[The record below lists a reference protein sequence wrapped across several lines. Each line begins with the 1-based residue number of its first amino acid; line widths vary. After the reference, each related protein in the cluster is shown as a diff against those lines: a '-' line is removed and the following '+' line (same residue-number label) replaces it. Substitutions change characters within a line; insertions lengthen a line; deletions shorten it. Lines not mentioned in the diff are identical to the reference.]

1 MPTDASET
9 LPLPF
14 YDRPWKGTEREAAH
28 AFWAWHQ
35 GLAGWA
41 ETRHSTP
48 LDVGKA
54 REAAAAGQS
63 FSMLPDATSEAAYAA
78 CDAFGL
84 PRVLLARQIAPAV
97 QMRGPVQF
105 ERYVDLAA
113 FIDDWAAPHARL
125 LGKLGG
131 LTLRAHE
138 PLLNEMAR
146 GIFLTRCMVRLPQ
159 DLSKDRLFL
168 SLEELEQAGVTVQ
181 QIREGSVDESVRKLM
196 WRRSVRARDALG
208 QAQPLVRD
216 LTRRRYRWAFKRV
229 WLGTLEVL
237 AQVKQQDYDV
247 WSEPVTLPRW
257 ARWQVRLQALV
268 GRASFR

>member
-1 MPTDASET
+1 MPVPAP

-14 YDRPWKGTEREAAH
+14 YDRPWKGAERQAAH

-35 GLAGWA
+35 ELADWA
-41 ETRHSTP
+41 ESGRTAR
-48 LDVGKA
+48 LDVDEA
-54 REAAAAGQS
+54 RAAAEAGRPLA
-63 FSMLPDATSEAAYAA
+63 MLHGATSEAAYAA

-84 PRVLLARQIAPAV
+84 SRILLARQVAPAARL
-97 QMRGPVQF
+97 RGTVRF
-105 ERYVDLAA
+105 EQYANLAA
-113 FIDDWAAPHARL
+113 FIDGWVVPHARL

-138 PLLNEMAR
+138 PLLDEMAR
-146 GIFLTRCMVRLPQ
+146 GIFLTRCLARLPQ

-168 SLEELEQAGVTVQ
+168 SLEELKQADVRVQ
-181 QIREGSVDESVRKLM
+181 QVQEGRIDEPLRKLL
-196 WRRSVRARDALG
+196 WKRSVRARDALG

-216 LTRRRYRWAFKRV
+216 LARWRHRWAFKRV

-237 AQVKQQDYDV
+237 AQIENRDYDV
-247 WSEPVTLPRW
+247 WTEPITLSRR

-268 GRASFR
+268 GKAGFR